1 MPGVSLCIPPTLRT
15 YSCYV
20 DKLTVPAEI
29 VVGIAFLIFV
39 LISLVAIYARRLA
52 RVGQRPAAV
61 PSIDRVSA
69 LREILDILPDAAAVI
84 AQDDRVVAS
93 SVNCVAMGLVSGDV
107 VAPIEVR
114 ALNREVQR
122 LRKTLSRET
131 FIGRQAD
138 GTGGWEARLQLSPLD
153 SNLSL
158 LIAQDLSEER
168 RLNEARRDFV
178 ANVSHE
184 LKTPVGALALL
195 AEAINADDVERN
207 EITHFASR
215 MQYEAGRLT
224 DMIADLVELSR
235 VQGDVAL
242 RHSAPVSVASIIAS
256 AVDDTKF
263 VADESRIQV
272 NVSDSSQ
279 VGRIYG
285 DERQLI
291 TALRNLLSNAIK
303 YSPVGTK
310 VGIGAR
316 RADDMIEIS
325 VTDQGPGIPND
336 ELIRIFER
344 FYRVD
349 PSRNRG
355 TGGTGLGLAIVKHIC
370 ANHGGECT
378 VWSRVGEGSTFTL
391 RFPAYLNGAGQAT
404 EEARA

>member
-1 MPGVSLCIPPTLRT
+1 VSPI
-15 YSCYV
+15 
-20 DKLTVPAEI
+20 TVPGQVALVAFL
-29 VVGIAFLIFV
+29 VVGALGLTLCV
-39 LISLVAIYARRLA
+39 LLRRLSSLK
-52 RVGQRPAAV
+52 GTTAV
-61 PSIDRVSA
+61 APPIDRVA
-69 LREILDILPDAAAVI
+69 AVREILDLLPDAAAVVD
-84 AQDDRVVAS
+84 QNDRVIAA
-93 SVNCVAMGLVSGDV
+93 SVNCVATGLVAGDMIV
-107 VAPIEVR
+107 PVDLR
-114 ALNREVQR
+114 ALNREVHR
-122 LRKTLSRET
+122 LRKTLTREA
-131 FIGRQAD
+131 FIGRQA
-138 GTGGWEARLQLSPLD
+138 GGAGGWEARLQLSPLD
-153 SNLSL
+153 ENLSL

-195 AEAINADDVERN
+195 AEAINADDLERN

-242 RHSAPVSVASIIAS
+242 RHSAPVAVDRIIAA

-263 VADESRIQV
+263 VADGSRIHV
-272 NVSDSSQ
+272 RVADSSL

-291 TALRNLLSNAIK
+291 TAIRNLLSNAIK
-303 YSPVGTK
+303 YSPVGTN

-316 RADDMIEIS
+316 RVGDSIEIS
-325 VTDQGPGIPND
+325 VTDQGPGIPDD

-349 PSRNRG
+349 PSRNRH

-391 RFPAYLNGAGQAT
+391 RFPAYLNGVGHT
-404 EEARA
+404 MEEALA

>member
-1 MPGVSLCIPPTLRT
+1 MNE
-15 YSCYV
+15 
-20 DKLTVPAEI
+20 LTVPVELVI
-29 VVGIAFLIFV
+29 GSAFFILV
-39 LISLVAIYARRLA
+39 LISMVAIFARRLA
-52 RVGQRPAAV
+52 RLGQQPQNV
-61 PSIDRVSA
+61 QPIDRVSA
-69 LREILDILPDAAAVI
+69 LREILDVLPDAAAVVT
-84 AQDDRVVAS
+84 QDDRVVAA
-93 SVNCVAMGLVSGDV
+93 SVNCVAMGLVAGDL
-107 VAPIEVR
+107 VAPVEVR
-114 ALNREVQR
+114 ALNREVHR
-122 LRKTLSRET
+122 LRKTLSREA
-131 FIGRQAD
+131 FIGRQAN
-138 GTGGWEARLQLSPLD
+138 GSGGWEARLQLSPLD

-184 LKTPVGALALL
+184 LKTPVGALSLL
-195 AEAINADDVERN
+195 AEAINADDVDADEVK
-207 EITHFASR
+207 HFANR

-242 RHSAPVSVASIIAS
+242 RHSAPVSVASIVAA

-279 VGRIYG
+279 VGRIFG

-291 TALRNLLSNAIK
+291 TAIRNLLSNAIK

-310 VGIGAR
+310 VGIGAKR
-316 RADDMIEIS
+316 VQDMIEIS
-325 VTDQGPGIPND
+325 VTDQGPGIPDD

-378 VWSRVGEGSTFTL
+378 VWSRLGEGSTFTL
-391 RFPAYLNGAGQAT
+391 RFPAYLNGAGQTT
-404 EEARA
+404 EGARA